1 MAGSSFSHSLNKI
14 LNRGVAESAGCSK
27 SQHDHNSEG
36 SKNNKSQQG
45 YAMGQNGKWEVPP
58 SASWG
63 HGRGFKGQETLSQM
77 PPNHGSPY
85 TAETL
90 EVGSGED

>member
-36 SKNNKSQQG
+36 SICCGLSLAGCFLVLCPFLEGQG
-45 YAMGQNGKWEVPP
+45 AKLCNVYN
-58 SASWG
+58 SARTSYWC
-63 HGRGFKGQETLSQM
+63 RNPAFLFFNCFS
-77 PPNHGSPY
+77 
-85 TAETL
+85 
-90 EVGSGED
+90 